1 MSVQPRSVIAVVI
14 GLCFAASAAYA
25 APTVKS
31 LPRPDP
37 NPTVGIGR
45 GSDWETVTRTA
56 IENAGGLAKIVKKGD
71 VVLIKPNLCVSPA
84 AGDAK
89 TTDYRV
95 VKAIAAAVKDLGA
108 SRVIIAEGGF
118 SGNAFSKAEL
128 ALNKYDQIEGVE
140 FLDINAIDKQD
151 SYELTPPKS
160 LIGGKK
166 LFIPKAYMDAD
177 VVITAA
183 KLKTH
188 KLPEAVISL
197 SLKNA
202 FGVPAGK
209 VYGGYGYKAGLHN
222 FPLSETILEI
232 NKIRMPDFA
241 VIDGIVG
248 GEGYGPANNTAVKS
262 EIVLAGKDLVALDT
276 VALTFMGFQAEKI
289 PHVVLAAKEGL
300 GIDDLSKIKVVGADL
315 ASIKMDFKSMF
326 KR

>member
-1 MSVQPRSVIAVVI
+1 MHGKKRIALF
-14 GLCFAASAAYA
+14 GALALCFAVSAFAV
-25 APTVKS
+25 PKVKPI
-31 LPRPDP
+31 PRPEPDP
-37 NPTVGIGR
+37 VVGIGR
-45 GSDWETVTRTA
+45 GSDWESVTRQA
-56 IENAGGLAKIVKKGD
+56 IANAGGLDKIVKKGD
-71 VVLIKPNLCVSPA
+71 IVLIKPNLCVSPA

-95 VKAIAAAVKDLGA
+95 VKAIAEVVKGLGA

-128 ALNKYDQIEGVE
+128 ALNKYDTIPGVE
-140 FLDINAIDKQD
+140 FLDINAVDKQD

-160 LIGGKK
+160 LIGGKR

-232 NKIRMPDFA
+232 NKIRLPDFA

-248 GEGYGPANNTAVKS
+248 GEGYGPANNTPVKS
-262 EIVLAGKDLVALDT
+262 EVVFAGKDLVAVDT
-276 VALTFMGFQAEKI
+276 AALTFMGFDVAKV
-289 PHVVLAAKEGL
+289 PHVALAAKEEL
-300 GIDDLSKIKVVGADL
+300 GVGDLSRIKVVGADL
-315 ASIKMDFKSMF
+315 AAIKMDFKSMF

>member
-1 MSVQPRSVIAVVI
+1 
-14 GLCFAASAAYA
+14 
-25 APTVKS
+25 
-31 LPRPDP
+31 
-37 NPTVGIGR
+37 
-45 GSDWETVTRTA
+45 
-56 IENAGGLAKIVKKGD
+56 
-71 VVLIKPNLCVSPA
+71 
-84 AGDAK
+84 
-89 TTDYRV
+89 
-95 VKAIAAAVKDLGA
+95 
-108 SRVIIAEGGF
+108 
-118 SGNAFSKAEL
+118 
-128 ALNKYDQIEGVE
+128 VE

-160 LIGGKK
+160 LLNGKK

-222 FPLSETILEI
+222 FPLSEAIVEI
-232 NKIRMPDFA
+232 NKIRLPDFA

-248 GEGYGPANNTAVKS
+248 GEGFGPANNTAVKS
-262 EIVLAGKDLVALDT
+262 EIVLAGKDLVAVDT
-276 VALTFMGFQAEKI
+276 IALTFMGFEVAKI
-289 PHVVLAAKEGL
+289 PHIVLAAKEGL
-300 GIDDLSKIKVVGADL
+300 GVDDTAKIKVVGADL